1 MSSLRVCVVAFEGVS
16 LFHLSVPAM
25 VLGAVDPE
33 AKVPSYEVTYCAARP
48 GKVHSDQGLVV
59 EVPDGLAPMTRADI
73 VIVPAWSD
81 PEVAAPSE
89 LTDALRAAHSRGA
102 LVVGLCLGAF
112 VLGDAGLLDGREATT
127 HWIARNV
134 FARRFP
140 DSHFRPDVLY
150 VADGNVI
157 TSAGTV
163 AAIDC
168 CLHLL
173 RQRHGAE
180 VANRIARLLV
190 TPPHRQG
197 GQAQY
202 IQQPVPQ
209 LPSES
214 RLPDVLAWARE
225 HLDESLSLDVLANVA
240 HMSRRT
246 FTRRFRE
253 ATGTTFVK
261 WLNAERVARA
271 QQLLETTDLPVECI
285 ASKSGFGTALSLRQ
299 QFGAQLGTTPSDYRR
314 TFCQTITVSPSG
326 GLGDGADS
334 ETAEGMVSP
343 LTQTK
348 NRNTAGLSPEE

>member
-1 MSSLRVCVVAFEGVS
+1 MSSLHVCVVAFEGVS

-25 VLGAVDPE
+25 VLGAADAGANGPR
-33 AKVPSYEVTYCAARP
+33 YEVTYCAARP
-48 GKVHSDQGLVV
+48 GKVRSDQGLTI
-59 EVPDGLAPMTRADI
+59 EVPEGLSPMERADI
-73 VIVPAWSD
+73 VIVPAWGDS
-81 PEVAAPSE
+81 EMAAPAE
-89 LTDALRAAHSRGA
+89 LAHALRRAHARGA
-102 LVVGLCLGAF
+102 LIVGLCLGAF

-127 HWIARNV
+127 HWVAREV

-140 DSHFRPDVLY
+140 RSHFRPDVLY

-173 RQRHGAE
+173 RQHHGADA
-180 VANRIARLLV
+180 ANRIARLLV

-202 IQQPVPQ
+202 IEQPVPQ

-214 RLPDVLAWARE
+214 RLPDVLAWARA
-225 HLDESLSLDVLANVA
+225 HLDEALSLDALAEVA

-253 ATGTTFVK
+253 ATGTTFIK

-271 QQLLETTDLPVECI
+271 QQLLETTDMPIECI
-285 ASKSGFGTALSLRQ
+285 ASQVGFGTTLSLRQ
-299 QFGAQLGTTPSDYRR
+299 QFAAQLGTTPSDYRR
-314 TFCQTITVSPSG
+314 TFCQAVRRKPSREQPARG
-326 GLGDGADS
+326 
-334 ETAEGMVSP
+334 
-343 LTQTK
+343 
-348 NRNTAGLSPEE
+348 